1 MAATTE
7 APHLGLG
14 DRINSATRPVH
25 AKLNKNLLLRL
36 PLALPPRAHDP
47 SLYITGLLHVAPIYR
62 AFESIWQDIVDTTPL
77 DLDPESDFDSDSSR
91 SATPVPPVSTPSG
104 AGNDTS
110 RPVAAP
116 SERIRAVLD
125 HLLLPQLARFPSLR
139 RDICSATG
147 WSGDE
152 VDAQLNAVIQKG
164 RLAEFVAHVERAVT
178 RHPHVLLAYAWV
190 LYMALF
196 SGGRFIRGS
205 LEAAG
210 TLFWGKKASPL
221 SPGANPAGSTGE
233 VEGAND
239 IFPLAFF
246 RFETPHDGEDLKIEF
261 KRRLAEV
268 ETVLTP
274 DEYNDVVQE
283 AVCIFDN
290 MILLITQLDGVCEHR
305 SPSNSLDGWAAAL
318 MPRLGGR
325 LRDSVAVARERSL
338 KGLLSTYRGDSGA
351 KPTDETPSEEPPRLH
366 DEKSSILPGAGP
378 PPVTD
383 STTDMSSLHIR
394 GALALAEELV
404 EKRTSSLGEVEA
416 TVAGSPLKAVRFGRD
431 APEEGRGRLLVDRGR
446 RLSVLSAWNAVML
459 LGAVAV
465 VLGVNYIA
473 R

>member
-1 MAATTE
+1 MAVTTKP
-7 APHLGLG
+7 PHLGLG

-25 AKLNKNLLLRL
+25 AKLNKDLLLRL

-47 SLYITGLLHVAPIYR
+47 SLYITGLLYVAPIYR
-62 AFESIWQDIVDTTPL
+62 AFESVWQDIVDSSPL
-77 DLDPESDFDSDSSR
+77 DLEPESDFDSDSSG
-91 SATPVPPVSTPSG
+91 SATPVPPVPTPSG
-104 AGNDTS
+104 AGSDTS
-110 RPVAAP
+110 RPIAAP

-152 VDAQLNAVIQKG
+152 VDAQLNAVVQKG
-164 RLAEFVAHVERAVT
+164 RLAEFVAHVERAVA

-210 TLFWGKKASPL
+210 GMFWGKKASPL
-221 SPGANPAGSTGE
+221 SPGANPTGSAIE
-233 VEGAND
+233 IEGGDD
-239 IFPLAFF
+239 IFPLSFF
-246 RFETPHDGEDLKIEF
+246 RFETPHDGEDLKVEF

-268 ETVLTP
+268 EAVLTP
-274 DEYNDVVQE
+274 DEYDDVVQE

-305 SPSNSLDGWAAAL
+305 SPANSLDGWAAAL

-338 KGLLSTYRGDSGA
+338 KGLLSTYRGNSGA
-351 KPTDETPSEEPPRLH
+351 KPSDAAPSEEPPQLNR
-366 DEKSSILPGAGP
+366 EKSSILPGVGAP
-378 PPVTD
+378 AVTD
-383 STTDMSSLHIR
+383 STTDMSSLHAQ
-394 GALALAEELV
+394 GTLMSTEELV
-404 EKRTSSLGEVEA
+404 EKRISSLGEVEA
-416 TVAGSPLKAVRFGRD
+416 AFAESPLKAVRFGRE
-431 APEEGRGRLLVDRGR
+431 APEDGRTGLLVDRRR
-446 RLSVLSAWNAVML
+446 RLSALSVWNAVML

-465 VLGVNYIA
+465 ILGFNYVA